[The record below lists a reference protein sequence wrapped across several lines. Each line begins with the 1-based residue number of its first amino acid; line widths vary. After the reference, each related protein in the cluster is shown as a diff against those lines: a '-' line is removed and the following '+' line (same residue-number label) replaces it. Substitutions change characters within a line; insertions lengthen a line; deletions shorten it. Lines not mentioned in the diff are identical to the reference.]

1 VISRLPRGKAVPDK
15 AFFGHVIDGIEVES
29 LDGARFET
37 VDPWTREPW
46 AEVALGGQADT
57 HRAVAAAR
65 NAFDDGRCRE
75 LFTEPKAVIMQ
86 ISSE

>member
-1 VISRLPRGKAVPDK
+1 MPDK

-46 AEVALGGQADT
+46 VEVALGGQADAR
-57 HRAVAAAR
+57 RAVAAAR
-65 NAFDDGRCRE
+65 NALTTG
-75 LFTEPKAVIMQ
+75 AVG
-86 ISSE
+86 SSSPSPRP